1 MLREGWQA
9 INDDYP
15 AEFNFT
21 QPLLFDTLNPELLVP
36 GPTEEPVSVK
46 GAILDRGEFEAM
58 RREYYEL
65 RQWDPDTGL
74 PTRGPLESLNLSEAA
89 RGITSGRID

>member
-1 MLREGWQA
+1 MIG
-9 INDDYP
+9 ITP

-21 QPLLFDTLNPELLVP
+21 QPLLFDTLNPQLLVP

-46 GAILDRGEFEAM
+46 GAILDRGEFENM

-65 RQWDPDTGL
+65 RQWDPETGL
-74 PTRGPLESLNLSEAA
+74 PTADMLERMNLLEAV
-89 RGITSGRID
+89 REL